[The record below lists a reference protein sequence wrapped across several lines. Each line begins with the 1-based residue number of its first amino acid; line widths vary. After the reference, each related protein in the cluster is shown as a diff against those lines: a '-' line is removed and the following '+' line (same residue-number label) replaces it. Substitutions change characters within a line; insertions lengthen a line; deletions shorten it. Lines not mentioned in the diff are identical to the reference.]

1 MRRFRRAL
9 LVASVTLLLVAGVG
23 SPATADRGSGG
34 YTFAVIGD
42 LPYGDPAA
50 AAFPGVVDRIN
61 ADRDL
66 ELIAHLGD
74 IKSGSTVCSDEYF
87 SFVRG
92 QFDRFTEPLIYT
104 PGDNEWTDCHRPT
117 NGPYNPL
124 ERLDAIRATFF
135 DRPGRTL
142 ADRERIRSQAR
153 YGYPENVQW
162 SESEVTFAAV
172 HIVGSNNGMAPW
184 TGNTAATPEQTAEVL
199 GRTAAAIEGIHDAF
213 DAARHHRSR
222 AVMIMTQAD
231 MFDPTVAQPTYA
243 NYYAFT
249 PIVQTLITE
258 ADDFRGPV
266 YLVNGDSHV
275 YNEDQPLAA
284 GSPWLDLYGVD
295 GSTDNLTRITVEGA
309 ADVDEYLKFT
319 VSRRGVVSWQR
330 VPFGS

>member
-1 MRRFRRAL
+1 MRRFRRAV
-9 LVASVTLLLVAGVG
+9 LVASVPLLLVAGVG

-124 ERLDAIRATFF
+124 ERLDTIRETFF

-142 ADRERIRSQAR
+142 GEESVRIQSQQR

-162 SESEVTFAAV
+162 SQAGVTFAAV
-172 HIVGSNNGMAPW
+172 NVVGSNNGMAPW
-184 TGNTAATPEQTAEVL
+184 TGNTAPTPEQTAEVL
-199 GRTAAAIEGIHDAF
+199 GRTAASIESIHDAF
-213 DAARHHRSR
+213 DRARSKHS
-222 AVMIMTQAD
+222 
-231 MFDPTVAQPTYA
+231 
-243 NYYAFT
+243 
-249 PIVQTLITE
+249 
-258 ADDFRGPV
+258 
-266 YLVNGDSHV
+266 
-275 YNEDQPLAA
+275 
-284 GSPWLDLYGVD
+284 
-295 GSTDNLTRITVEGA
+295 
-309 ADVDEYLKFT
+309 
-319 VSRRGVVSWQR
+319 
-330 VPFGS
+330 